1 MSHTPAATTLLTGT
15 PDQLRTAAAQ
25 AIDTART
32 GMAAFVARAGGLP
45 AVEAVELYDEA
56 RAALDNAQHVSTLIR
71 QAHPDPELRAAAE
84 ATEQLIVQ
92 AGTAFTLD
100 PAVYA
105 ALAALDLSGVDDP
118 TRHLVTRALRDM
130 RLLGVDRDEE
140 TRERIRELHGRLVG
154 LGQAFGR
161 NIAADTREAALDPAA
176 LAGLPA
182 DYVAA
187 HPPGPDGRVTV
198 TTNYPD
204 LVPFL
209 TYATD
214 SAARESLWRLNRRR
228 GHPANVAVLDDLLA
242 GRHELATLLGFG
254 TWADYV
260 TANKMIGSELAAAG
274 FVADVSAMAAD
285 RADRDVATLL
295 ERKRVD
301 DPAAGEIRPWD
312 IGYLTDRVRSERF
325 AFDSRTVRPFF
336 EYERVKAGLMAVAGR
351 MFGIEFRARPDV
363 PVWHPDVE
371 TFDVYEDGA
380 LLGRI
385 RLDMFPRADKFSHAA
400 MYRIVTGKRGV
411 RTPECVL
418 LCNFPRPAAEP
429 ALMQPS
435 DVVTFFHEFGHLLH
449 HVFCGQVR
457 WSVNSGMAIER
468 DFIEAPSQLLEEWV
482 RDPATLATFAT
493 HQDTGA
499 PIDAETVARMRA
511 AEEFGKGLDVRQQM
525 FYAALSLE
533 LHGGPDVDAVAVER
547 ASAERHL
554 PYRYVEDPTM
564 HLSFG
569 HLDGYSAFVYT
580 YMWSLVIAKDLMTAF
595 DPANLLDPA
604 RAARY
609 RAAVLAPGA
618 SAPAADLVR
627 DLLGREFT
635 FDAYR
640 RWLDA

>member
-1 MSHTPAATTLLTGT
+1 MAETPVLTGT
-15 PDQLRTAAAQ
+15 PDQLRAATAE
-25 AIDTART
+25 AIETARA
-32 GMAAFVARAGGLP
+32 GMAAFVAGAGTLAP
-45 AVEAVELYDEA
+45 LDAVDRYDEA
-56 RAALDNAQHVSTLIR
+56 RAALDNAQHLAMLIR

-84 ATEQLIVQ
+84 DTEQLIVR
-92 AGTAFTLD
+92 AGTEFSLD

-105 ALAALDLSGVDDP
+105 ALAAIDLSSVDGP
-118 TRHLVTRALRDM
+118 ARHLVTRALRDM

-140 TRERIRELHGRLVG
+140 TRERVRALHDRLVG

-161 NIAADTREAALDPAA
+161 NIAADTRLLVTGEGA

-187 HPPGPDGRVTV
+187 HPPDADGQVTIS
-198 TTNYPD
+198 TNYPD

-209 TYATD
+209 TYSTD
-214 SAARESLWRLNRRR
+214 ADARERLWRLNRRR
-228 GHPANVAVLDDLLA
+228 GHPANVPVLADLLA
-242 GRHELATLLGFG
+242 GRHELANLLGFH
-254 TWADYV
+254 TWADYI
-260 TANKMIGSELAAAG
+260 TANKMIGSEAAAAG
-274 FVADVSAMAAD
+274 FIAEVSAMAAD
-285 RADRDVATLL
+285 RAARDVEVLL
-295 ERKRVD
+295 ARKRVD
-301 DPAAGEIRPWD
+301 EPDATELRPWD
-312 IGYLTDRVRSERF
+312 LGHLTDRVRSEQF
-325 AFDSRTVRPFF
+325 AFDSQSVRPYF
-336 EYERVKAGLMAVAGR
+336 EYERVKAGLMAVASR
-351 MFGIEFRARPDV
+351 LFGIEFRPRPDV

-371 TFDVYEDGA
+371 TYDVYEDDA

-385 RLDMFPRADKFSHAA
+385 RLDMFPRPDKFSHAA

-411 RTPECVL
+411 RTPECAL
-418 LCNFPRPAAEP
+418 LCNFPRPTAEP

-457 WSVNSGMAIER
+457 WSVNSGMTIER

-499 PIDAETVARMRA
+499 PIDAGTVARMLA

-533 LHGGPDVDAVAVER
+533 LHRGADVDPVAVER
-547 ASAERHL
+547 ATAAEHL
-554 PYRYVEDPTM
+554 PYRYVDDPRM

-580 YMWSLVIAKDLMTAF
+580 YMWSLVIAKDLLTAF
-595 DPANLLDPA
+595 DADDLLDPA

-609 RAAVLAPGA
+609 REAVLAPGA

-627 DLLGREFT
+627 DFLGRDFT